1 MPTPTPARHVPYA
14 RGSIFRKY
22 PLSTMMEEK
31 VIRFIPIPGSI
42 PRNRNSTGTDEVK
55 AAQRNPRLISKLP
68 VMARIRHDINFIKI
82 DINGEDMVA
91 SPTKRE
97 PIQPTTDRL

>member
-31 VIRFIPIPGSI
+31 VIRFIPIPVV
-42 PRNRNSTGTDEVK
+42 NKTDE
-55 AAQRNPRLISKLP
+55 KL
-68 VMARIRHDINFIKI
+68 K
-82 DINGEDMVA
+82 
-91 SPTKRE
+91 
-97 PIQPTTDRL
+97 